1 MANIHIA
8 PDTHQKLQMLADD
21 AKYDLACACAS
32 NKTDHRRLSADGS
45 WIYPTTMADGRRT
58 YLFRTLL
65 SSHCA
70 NDCKYCPLRRDQ
82 DPVRTTLTPFET
94 ARTFMDYWRAG
105 KVGGLFLSS
114 GLFKSPD
121 GTMEQLLDTVHIVRR
136 MGFRG
141 YVHLK
146 IMPGASEA
154 AIADAI
160 SVSSAVSL
168 NIEAPGEK
176 RFCQLSQSKNY
187 MRDVINPMKTI
198 SNMIRELS
206 PHRRVKQ
213 TTQFIVGAA
222 DETDKEIVKYM
233 AAGYER
239 LNLHRIYF
247 SAWQPGE
254 IPLLDL
260 DAMEAARGRAVREH
274 RLYQVDFLLRKYGFT
289 ADDIAFDN
297 LSNLDANVDPKTL
310 WANLHPEFFPLN
322 INKASKVDLLKI
334 PGLGPTTVARI
345 LDVRKSGGRVTSLD
359 QVGKLTKTLQ
369 KAENYVRFD

>member
-1 MANIHIA
+1 M
-8 PDTHQKLQMLADD
+8 P
-21 AKYDLACACAS
+21 
-32 NKTDHRRLSADGS
+32 
-45 WIYPTTMADGRRT
+45 W
-58 YLFRTLL
+58 
-65 SSHCA
+65 
-70 NDCKYCPLRRDQ
+70 
-82 DPVRTTLTPFET
+82 ET

-114 GLFKSPD
+114 GLFRSPD
-121 GTMEQLLDTVHIVRR
+121 CTMEHLLDTVHIVRR

-160 SVSSAVSL
+160 RVSSAVSL

-176 RFCQLSQSKNY
+176 RFSQLSQSKNY
-187 MRDVINPMKTI
+187 MRDIINPMKTI
-198 SNMIRELS
+198 SNMIREL
-206 PHRRVKQ
+206 PPNRRVKQ

-247 SAWQPGE
+247 SAWQPEE

-260 DAMEAARGRAVREH
+260 DAMEAARGRALREH

-289 ADDIAFDN
+289 ENDIAFDN

-345 LDVRKSGGRVTSLD
+345 LDVRKSGGRVTALD

-369 KAENYVRFD
+369 KAADYIRFD